1 MRRLPPRGEQWT
13 TAAAAVASRYW
24 HLLII
29 QFSISDNF
37 VFKLEA
43 AASTLKLT
51 LLKVVFNISVLIWEQ
66 IPSDDNDYDDDV
78 P

>member
-43 AASTLKLT
+43 AASTLKL
-51 LLKVVFNISVLIWEQ
+51 KVVFNISVLIWEQ